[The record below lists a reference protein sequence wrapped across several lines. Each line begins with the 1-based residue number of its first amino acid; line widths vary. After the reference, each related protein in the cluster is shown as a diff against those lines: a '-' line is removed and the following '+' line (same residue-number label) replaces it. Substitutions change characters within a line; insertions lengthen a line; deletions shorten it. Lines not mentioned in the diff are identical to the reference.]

1 MILFSFDWK
10 HFERIKLLFTNFEL
24 RVEELQ
30 IPLDKLPEDLLSLK
44 GVISLFPVLVE
55 PGNIEDWLFFSDIGY
70 VKLPVSCNF
79 KVNL

>member
-10 HFERIKLLFTNFEL
+10 HFERIKLLLTNFEL
-24 RVEELQ
+24 RFEELQ
-30 IPLDKLPEDLLSLK
+30 IPLDKFPEDLPPLK
-44 GVISLFPVLVE
+44 GVISFFLVLVE

-70 VKLPVSCNF
+70 VKLPVNCNF

>member
-30 IPLDKLPEDLLSLK
+30 IPLDKFPENLPLLK
-44 GVISLFPVLVE
+44 GVISFFSVLVE

-70 VKLPVSCNF
+70 VKLPVNCNF

>member
-70 VKLPVSCNF
+70 VKLPVNCNF